1 MLGSGIFVLPGLAA
15 AKTGSSVWLAYLIAA
30 LCILP
35 AALSKSEL
43 ATAMPSSGG
52 TYVYIERAF
61 GPILGTVAGIGL
73 WLSLLLKS
81 SFALVGFGAYLS
93 ILISIDPDLTRIVA
107 VFFLGLIL
115 LLNIFGVKKVGKV
128 QIVIVALSLTCLT
141 LILFFGLPK
150 VNTVFL
156 KPFLIN
162 GQMGLMS
169 TVAFVYISYAGVT
182 KVAAIA
188 GEIKNPD
195 KNLPR
200 AMILSLFIMTT
211 IYVSIAFI
219 LVGNIPLEALEKDI
233 KPIYTIANILG
244 GQYVGYA
251 AAVIGVITLI
261 SMANSGVLAAS
272 RFPFA
277 MARHKLLPSFMSKI
291 HSKYLTPTSTII
303 LTCVTMAL
311 VILFLDV
318 EKIAK
323 LASAF
328 MVMMFILVNAAVV
341 VLRETSAQWYNPPFR
356 SPLYPFVQIF
366 GIISGIILLVLLGWL
381 PFLSIIAIFIIG
393 VAIYFNFGNKTRR
406 TGVLR
411 KYGHRPALY
420 LLYKR
425 KNKEKKNLT
434 VINSLNEGVLD
445 GKLVSDAGAVVALLG
460 NENSP
465 EMLVEIGA
473 AINRRLQIQAINI
486 TEVPNQTYLDA
497 FMDDNPKIHS
507 LARRISGLA
516 KAKNLDIDFE
526 AVVTHDISETID
538 ELSNQTN
545 CDWLVM
551 GWNGKAHS
559 GIFVRNPIGWLVT
572 NINSDFAL
580 FKDNGVR
587 HIGKVLIALR
597 PGRKDKNFIA
607 IADRISQFYGASL
620 TLLHVVPAHFTKD
633 DIAKIEESSSI
644 ILNKSISKTDLIILK
659 SDDSINAISK
669 TSAGYDLLILGTP
682 QKDNWINVLFGTGK
696 DKFTEKSACSVLR
709 LTMKDN

>member
-61 GPILGTVAGIGL
+61 GPVLGTVAGIGL

-93 ILISIDPDLTRIVA
+93 ILISIDPGLTRIVA

-128 QIVIVALSLTCLT
+128 QIIIVALSLTCLT
-141 LILFFGLPK
+141 LILIFGLPE
-150 VNTVFL
+150 VNTFFL

-162 GQMGLMS
+162 GKMGLMS

-219 LVGNIPLEALEKDI
+219 LVGNIPIEDLEKDI
-233 KPIYTIANILG
+233 KPIYSIANMLG

-251 AAVIGVITLI
+251 AAIIGVITLI

-303 LTCVTMAL
+303 ITCSVMAL

-328 MVMMFILVNAAVV
+328 MVMMFVLVNAAVV

-356 SPLYPFVQIF
+356 SPIYPFVQIF
-366 GIISGIILLVLLGWL
+366 GIVSGIILLILLGL
-381 PFLSIIAIFIIG
+381 VPFLSIIAIFIIG

-425 KNKEKKNLT
+425 KNKEKKDLRI
-434 VINSLNEGVLD
+434 INSLNEGVLD
-445 GKLVSDAGAVVALLG
+445 GKLVSDAGVVVPLLG

-516 KAKNLDIDFE
+516 KAKNLEIDFE

-587 HIGKVLIALR
+587 YIGKVLIALR

-607 IADRISQFYGASL
+607 IADRICQFYGASL
-620 TLLHVVPAHFTKD
+620 ALLHVVPENITKD

>member
-107 VFFLGLIL
+107 VIFLCLIL

-141 LILFFGLPK
+141 LILVFGLPK

-162 GQMGLMS
+162 GQTGLMS

-644 ILNKSISKTDLIILK
+644 ILNKSISKTNLIILK